1 MEKKLTLKINIGILL
16 LGILISLFFNAFPFK
31 KLYSAPK
38 YVNKIALGACI
49 TQEKKQPIWKSIL
62 KERSDIFI
70 FMGDNVYGD
79 DRVTG
84 KLDKLSKAYKKQ
96 KTKIPF
102 TKLEAT
108 NEVYAIWDD
117 HDYGKNDGGADLS
130 ILKRS

>member
-1 MEKKLTLKINIGILL
+1 MMGEAPISRANIIVIDEASMIDKKTLDYII
-16 LGILISLFFNAFPFK
+16 
-31 KLYSAPK
+31 K
-38 YVNKIALGACI
+38 YKQAGA
-49 TQEKKQPIWKSIL
+49 KV
-62 KERSDIFI
+62 I

-102 TKLEAT
+102 TKLEET

-117 HDYGKNDGGADLS
+117 QHMVELVLLGKLIPNFIIEEVKFLV
-130 ILKRS
+130 